1 MPACG
6 QFAHIKMNMRII
18 LFSENK
24 ALLKIVLK
32 KYKNP
37 PCAIKETVSWDRF
50 QNCWQNLQN

>member
-37 PCAIKETVSWDRF
+37 PCAIKETVS
-50 QNCWQNLQN
+50 